1 VEFILLTSW
10 GDLLGNFLS
19 NPLEFL
25 RDHWYGIIF
34 LLLLLFALSR
44 LNNYMEVNSVN
55 RAINI
60 ARAFVGSIMAFVIAP
75 ITLLLLINLIAYLKG
90 IPTFSFTFIWDWLK
104 LTGSTFWWIVKSAT
118 CFSCDNERMP
128 YAYDINS
135 LIRIAWVVI
144 PVSFIW
150 LRSTSTMFTRLMLLP
165 FIAAILYITYQ
176 RKASPTFFDKYIPE
190 QYRNITIDNFL
201 NLNENTTKRL
211 RDIVDNT
218 INNNPE
224 PTTDAD
230 RIPPKPST
238 KNKTR
243 SLNPDK
249 PKKKQTVKPKEPAPN
264 DNFDNLRNNV
274 DTFRENNTRNIVL
287 GLIGL
292 LLLAALLHFY
302 TKFKVLAL
310 VFMILGLAGF
320 FVMSPSSFNRPPPP
334 AYVDSNSLLK
344 QFEQTYR
351 RQNGVPSIALTEL
364 SFKIQKQLEKEKR
377 TSLPKKYCDA
387 YKDYFYDFCVDRAI
401 YD

>member
-1 VEFILLTSW
+1 MEFILLTSW

>member
-1 VEFILLTSW
+1 
-10 GDLLGNFLS
+10 
-19 NPLEFL
+19 
-25 RDHWYGIIF
+25 
-34 LLLLLFALSR
+34 
-44 LNNYMEVNSVN
+44 
-55 RAINI
+55 
-60 ARAFVGSIMAFVIAP
+60 
-75 ITLLLLINLIAYLKG
+75 
-90 IPTFSFTFIWDWLK
+90 
-104 LTGSTFWWIVKSAT
+104 
-118 CFSCDNERMP
+118 MP

>member
-90 IPTFSFTFIWDWLK
+90 IPTFSFMFIWDWLK

-230 RIPPKPST
+230 RIPPKPRT

-377 TSLPKKYCDA
+377 TSLPNKYCDA

>member
-1 VEFILLTSW
+1 VELILLTSW
-10 GDLLGNFLS
+10 GDLLGEFLS
-19 NPLEFL
+19 NPLDFL
-25 RDHWYGIIF
+25 RDHWYGLIF

-60 ARAFVGSIMAFVIAP
+60 ARAFVGSVMAFVIAP
-75 ITLLLLINLIAYLKG
+75 ITILLLINLIAYLKG
-90 IPTFSFTFIWDWLK
+90 IPTFSFMFIWDWLK

-135 LIRIAWVVI
+135 IIRIAWVVI

-150 LRSTSTMFTRLMLLP
+150 LRSTSTMVTRLMLLP
-165 FIAAILYITYQ
+165 FIAAILYVTYQ
-176 RKASPTFFDKYIPE
+176 RKANPTFFDKYIPE

-201 NLNENTTKRL
+201 NLNKNTTKRL

-218 INNNPE
+218 INTDPE

-230 RIPPKPST
+230 RIPTKPKT
-238 KNKTR
+238 KTR
-243 SLNPDK
+243 NIKPDRPTEK
-249 PKKKQTVKPKEPAPN
+249 RTVQPEQPARN
-264 DNFDNLRNNV
+264 DNFDNLKNNV
-274 DTFRENNTRNIVL
+274 DTFKEKNTRNIVL

-302 TKFKVLAL
+302 TKFKMLAL
-310 VFMILGLAGF
+310 VFMLLSLAGF
-320 FVMSPSSFNRPPPP
+320 FVMSPSLFNRPPPP
-334 AYVDSNSLLK
+334 AYVDSNDLLN
-344 QFEQTYR
+344 QFEQMYR

-377 TSLPKKYCDA
+377 TSLPDKYCDA